1 MKYSIPQNLFSLLK
15 NTLFIGVLLLGI
27 QSANAQSVGINTLT
41 PDESAALDIQSTTGG
56 LLIPRMTTAQIT
68 ALTNPADGLLIFDTD
83 KKNTVMFI
91 QGAVYDLYNRVAT
104 TAFTILSGITPSG
117 WASVSDIAPA
127 ELLGLTIHRFQLDLT
142 NVREMRLVANITGLT
157 LGVASGLDMLLQ
169 YSTDNGITW
178 SSLNSVSFGP
188 GLSISVNG
196 LAKTPWTTIDTGAQ
210 NDVML
215 RIVGQSQG
223 GVVTQVG
230 VGLVM
235 VEMR

>member
-1 MKYSIPQNLFSLLK
+1 MKVLSVIKVTSISKLLILFLLSI
-15 NTLFIGVLLLGI
+15 TLHG
-27 QSANAQSVGINTLT
+27 NAQSVGINTLI

-83 KKNTVMFI
+83 KQNTVMFV

-117 WASVSDIAPA
+117 WLSVGTISPV
-127 ELLGLTIHRFQLDLT
+127 ELLGLAIHRFQLDLT

-157 LGVASGLDMLLQ
+157 LGAASGLDMLLQ
-169 YSTDNGITW
+169 YSTDDGATW
-178 SSLNSVSFGP
+178 NSLNSASFGP

-196 LAKTPWTTIDTGAQ
+196 LAKTPWTTIDAAAQ
-210 NDVML
+210 ADVML

-223 GVVTQVG
+223 GIVTQVG

-235 VEMR
+235 IEMR

>member
-1 MKYSIPQNLFSLLK
+1 MKVLSVIKVTSISKLLILFLLSI
-15 NTLFIGVLLLGI
+15 TLHG
-27 QSANAQSVGINTLT
+27 NAQSVGINTLS
-41 PDESAALDIQSTTGG
+41 PDASAALDIQSTTGG

-83 KKNTVMFI
+83 KQNTVMFV

-117 WASVSDIAPA
+117 WLSVDTISPV
-127 ELLGLTIHRFQLDLT
+127 ELLGLAIHRFQLDLT

-157 LGVASGLDMLLQ
+157 LSGASGLDMLLQ
-169 YSTDNGITW
+169 YSTDDGATW
-178 SSLNSVSFGP
+178 NSLNSASFGP

-196 LAKTPWTTIDTGAQ
+196 LAKTPWTTIDAAAQ
-210 NDVML
+210 ADVML

-223 GVVTQVG
+223 GIVAQVG

-235 VEMR
+235 IEMR

>member
-1 MKYSIPQNLFSLLK
+1 MKSFVTQNLFTLLK
-15 NTLFIGVLLLGI
+15 CMLLSGVLLISI
-27 QSANAQSVGINTLT
+27 QSSNAQSVGINTLS

-83 KKNTVMFI
+83 KQNTVMFV

-142 NVREMRLVANITGLT
+142 NVREMRLIANITGLT
-157 LGVASGLDMLLQ
+157 LGLGSGLDMLLQ
-169 YSTDNGITW
+169 YSTNNGTTW
-178 SSLNSVSFGP
+178 SSLNSASFGP

-196 LAKTPWTTIDTGAQ
+196 LAKTPWTTIDAGAQ
-210 NDVML
+210 TDVML
-215 RIVGQSQG
+215 RIVGQAQG